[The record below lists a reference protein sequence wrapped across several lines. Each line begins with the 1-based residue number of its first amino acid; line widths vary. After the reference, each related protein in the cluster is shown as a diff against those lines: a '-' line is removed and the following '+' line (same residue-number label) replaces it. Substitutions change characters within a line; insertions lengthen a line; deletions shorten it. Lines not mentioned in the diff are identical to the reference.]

1 VNDPIASIRVQ
12 EMRAIVLLAKGHSQT
27 EVAHLMESH
36 QPRIARIVKK
46 LEHLYGMDLSQGKT
60 GAKTINIAGIV
71 LAARFEAAL
80 NALEGVSIEAEVR
93 KKVASLKIALRDL
106 SEIANSI

>member
-1 VNDPIASIRVQ
+1 MNDPNSSIRVQ
-12 EMRAIVLLAKGHSQT
+12 EMRALVLLSKGHRQT
-27 EVAHLMESH
+27 EVARILGSH
-36 QPRIARIVKK
+36 QPRIARIVKT
-46 LEHLYGMDLSQGKT
+46 LEHAYGVNLFSGAT
-60 GAKTINIAGIV
+60 GAKRINGEGIA